1 MGPVDPRRRHGGVG
15 GERLTWRVR
24 LAVVVAFRY
33 LRVRVD
39 LHRAPLP
46 ELVAR
51 YSRAKRNRDRYPVHT
66 LRRAVDRLL
75 VLPGRPLRCLPRA
88 LVMYSLV
95 VEQDQNPRLVVGLPE
110 AGDSNRAHAW
120 VEIDGVDV
128 GPSPGRAGH
137 QPMVAYPLG
146 DP

>member
-1 MGPVDPRRRHGGVG
+1 M
-15 GERLTWRVR
+15 WRVR

-33 LRVRVD
+33 LRVRFD
-39 LHRAPLP
+39 LPRVPLP
-46 ELVAR
+46 ALVAR
-51 YSRAKRNRDRYPVHT
+51 YSQIKRHPQRYPVHT

-88 LVMYSLV
+88 LVLYSLA
-95 VEQDQNPRLVVGLPE
+95 VEQDQDPRLVVGLPKA
-110 AGDSNRAHAW
+110 AGSSRAHAW

-128 GPSPGRAGH
+128 GPSPGQDGH
-137 QPMVAYPLG
+137 ERLVAYPLS

>member
-1 MGPVDPRRRHGGVG
+1 M
-15 GERLTWRVR
+15 WRVR
-24 LAVVVAFRY
+24 LAIVVAFRY
-33 LRVRVD
+33 LRVRLD
-39 LHRAPLP
+39 LPRVALP

-51 YSRAKRNRDRYPVHT
+51 YSRTPRHPQRYPVHT

-88 LVMYSLV
+88 LVLYSLV

-128 GPSPGRAGH
+128 GPSPGRADH
-137 QPMVAYPLG
+137 QPMVAYPLR
-146 DP
+146 DS

>member
-1 MGPVDPRRRHGGVG
+1 MMW
-15 GERLTWRVR
+15 RLR
-24 LAVVVAFRY
+24 LAMVVASRY
-33 LRVRVD
+33 VRVRVD
-39 LHRAPLP
+39 LHREPLP
-46 ELVAR
+46 DLVAR
-51 YSRAKRNRDRYPVHT
+51 YSGAQRHPHHYPVHT

-95 VEQDQNPRLVVGLPE
+95 VEQDQNPRLMVGIPE

-137 QPMVAYPLG
+137 QPMVAYPLRAS
-146 DP
+146 

>member
-1 MGPVDPRRRHGGVG
+1 MIW
-15 GERLTWRVR
+15 RLRLAIVVASRYVRVR
-24 LAVVVAFRY
+24 F
-33 LRVRVD
+33 D
-39 LHRAPLP
+39 LPRIPLP
-46 ELVAR
+46 DLVVR
-51 YSRAKRNRDRYPVHT
+51 YSRAERHRHRYPIHT

-88 LVMYSLV
+88 LVMYSLA
-95 VEQDQNPRLVVGLPE
+95 VEQDHDPRLVVGLPQ
-110 AGDSNRAHAW
+110 AGDSYRAHAW

-137 QPMVAYPLG
+137 QPMVAYPLR